1 MTNENKDIFLQKIS
15 LLNSNWK
22 IIESNVETDHLGLF
36 LEQKYQL
43 PTILAPFL
51 KNIGIN
57 KDNFEYFLDSKIKDH
72 LPDPNYFQDM
82 EKTVFRLADQ
92 IESKKPIGVFG
103 DYDVDGATSAAMLH
117 LFFNYLDIKTFIH
130 IPDRFL
136 EGYGPNAEALK
147 DLISKGSNLIITVDC
162 GISSFEPLSAIKDYN
177 IDVIILDHHKPN
189 ETLPPAFSIINPK
202 RTDNKQGYEFL
213 CAAGVTFMMLI
224 GLNRELRQR
233 GYYKNLQEPNLMNF
247 LDLVALA
254 TVCDVVPLVGLN
266 RALVQNGIKLM
277 QNRKNVGIKSLSD
290 VSNLSSPPD
299 VQSLGFSLGPR
310 INAGGRIGS
319 SQLGVDLL
327 IEKNSDKAVD
337 IALKLDQLNNK
348 RKILTSAIEL
358 EAIGIVESQI
368 QSNSGKIPDIIIVS
382 NDDWHEGVL
391 GIVAGRLKDKYNRPC
406 CVISFK
412 NDIGKGSGRS
422 LVGISLG
429 DLFMKAMDEN
439 LLLKGGGHDLAAGL
453 TISKKQLNSFIKF
466 AQEKILLLN
475 KDFKPVEMSV
485 ANILSAASCNHSLA
499 KWIEK
504 LGPWGEGAPEP
515 KFIIENAKVKNVR
528 KFGVNKE
535 HVSFLIYDN
544 SGEINCKRFNI
555 LNTPLEKIIQN
566 RLDKSIDFLGHL
578 KIDTW
583 NNRNK
588 PEFHLID
595 AII

>member
-1 MTNENKDIFLQKIS
+1 M
-15 LLNSNWK
+15 
-22 IIESNVETDHLGLF
+22 
-36 LEQKYQL
+36 
-43 PTILAPFL
+43 
-51 KNIGIN
+51 
-57 KDNFEYFLDSKIKDH
+57 
-72 LPDPNYFQDM
+72 
-82 EKTVFRLADQ
+82 
-92 IESKKPIGVFG
+92 
-103 DYDVDGATSAAMLH
+103 
-117 LFFNYLDIKTFIH
+117 
-130 IPDRFL
+130 
-136 EGYGPNAEALK
+136 
-147 DLISKGSNLIITVDC
+147 
-162 GISSFEPLSAIKDYN
+162 
-177 IDVIILDHHKPN
+177 
-189 ETLPPAFSIINPK
+189 
-202 RTDNKQGYEFL
+202 
-213 CAAGVTFMMLI
+213 
-224 GLNRELRQR
+224 
-233 GYYKNLQEPNLMNF
+233 
-247 LDLVALA
+247 
-254 TVCDVVPLVGLN
+254 
-266 RALVQNGIKLM
+266 
-277 QNRKNVGIKSLSD
+277 
-290 VSNLSSPPD
+290 
-299 VQSLGFSLGPR
+299 
-310 INAGGRIGS
+310 
-319 SQLGVDLL
+319 GVDLL